1 MEANRKTYSLIAF
14 DMDGTLLDS
23 VKQLHGPVLEAIAL
37 ALEKGKRVAL
47 ATGRTRSELEP
58 YRAALDAVPLGI
70 LASGAVLYDF
80 RTERTLWRS
89 TFSAAELACL
99 EHAARQEDTLI
110 LVKRDA
116 GLLLEEDALQ
126 RWSRT
131 ENAKEAALFWSNAAY
146 TRDLHAY
153 LRSGP
158 HGVEKVNLCH
168 TSPEARERTRRRL
181 ERSGFEMAES
191 NRAVLE
197 ISPPGVNKG
206 SALLRLCALAGVSPE
221 ESIAVGDADNDLPML
236 RAAGLGIAMGNAA
249 PAVKAAAGAVVA
261 DCDHDGCR
269 EAIRRYLLSI
279 DE

>member
-1 MEANRKTYSLIAF
+1 MEAKQRTYSLIAF

-23 VKQLHGPVLEAIAL
+23 EKQLHGPVLEAIAL
-37 ALEKGKRVAL
+37 ALAKGKRVAL

-58 YRAALDAVPLGI
+58 YRTALDAVPLGI
-70 LASGAVLYDF
+70 LASGAILYDF
-80 RTERTLWRS
+80 RAERTLWRA
-89 TFSAAELACL
+89 TFTAEQLACL
-99 EHAARQEDTLI
+99 ERAAQQEDALI

-126 RWSRT
+126 RWSRN
-131 ENAKEAALFWSNAAY
+131 ENAKEAALFWSNADY
-146 TRDLHAY
+146 TRDLRAY

-158 HGVEKVNLCH
+158 LGVEKVNLCH
-168 TSPEARERTRRRL
+168 ASAEARARTKKRL
-181 ERSGFEMAES
+181 EGSGFETAES

-197 ISPPGVNKG
+197 VSPPGVDKG
-206 SALLRLCALAGVSPE
+206 SALLRLCELVGVRPE

-249 PAVKAAAGAVVA
+249 PAVKAAAGAAVS
-261 DCDHDGCR
+261 DCDHDGCK